1 MVDTRPL
8 PQDHDLEREILGA
21 CMMQPEAE
29 SALLSRVDTTDF
41 AIDAHRVIAKA
52 LRVMSGNGEPLD
64 PSAVV
69 SRLRERN
76 LLERVGGVSYIVET
90 VGAAPAVAPSRMGR
104 YLHRLRDLAKRRAL
118 IAVARDL
125 EAEAYHDDVDATATD
140 VADEAQ
146 SKIQRIVGR
155 GSRDTFHHLRDGV
168 RALFT
173 MIEAEAQARK
183 EGKLARPSTGLAD
196 LDKVIGG
203 LFRGQLVIVA
213 ARPSMGKTALA
224 LNMASAVARASTSP
238 RQAVHVISAET
249 THTRIAGR
257 IVATEARMEAGKVL
271 RGALQKQQWADLTAT
286 SQWASDLP
294 FSVDDKSAPTLQQI
308 RASIRRAQAEHRRV
322 DEDGN
327 VTQELGVVF
336 VDYLQLAS
344 NPIKGGNREQEVGAI
359 AYGLHSM
366 AKDFDVA
373 LVALSQLSRACES
386 RQNKRPQL
394 SDLRESGNIEQAAD
408 VILGLYRDEYY
419 NDKSEDAG
427 VAEVLV
433 LKAKEGARGCVK
445 VHFTPE
451 WMRFADLE
459 GDERSDF

>member
-1 MVDTRPL
+1 VPEVRPL
-8 PQDHDLEREILGA
+8 PQDHDLEREILGS

-29 SALLSRVDTTDF
+29 SALLSRVDVTDF
-41 AIDAHRVIAKA
+41 AIDAHRVVAKT
-52 LRVMSGNGEPLD
+52 LQVMSGNGEPLD
-64 PSAVV
+64 PTAVV
-69 SRLRERN
+69 SRLRERK
-76 LLERVGGVSYIVET
+76 LLERVGGARYVAEVL
-90 VGAAPAVAPSRMGR
+90 GATPAVAPSRMGR
-104 YLHRLRDLAKRRAL
+104 YLFRLRDLAKRRAL

-125 EAEAYHDDVDATATD
+125 EAEAYQDDVDATATD
-140 VADEAQ
+140 VADGAQ

-155 GSRDTFHHLRDGV
+155 GSKDTFHHLRESV
-168 RALFT
+168 RELFVQ
-173 MIEAEAQARK
+173 IEAEEKARQ
-183 EGKLARPSTGLAD
+183 EDKLARPSTGLVD

-224 LNMASAVARASTSP
+224 LNMASAVSRASTKP

-257 IVATEARMEAGKVL
+257 VVATEARMEAGKVM
-271 RGALQKQQWADLTAT
+271 RGALQRQQWSDLTVTA
-286 SQWASDLP
+286 QWAQGLP
-294 FSVDDKSAPTLQQI
+294 ISVDDRSAPTLQQI

-322 DEDGN
+322 DESGN

-359 AYGLHSM
+359 AYGLHAM

-373 LVALSQLSRACES
+373 LVALSQLNRGVES
-386 RQNKRPQL
+386 RQDKRPQL

-408 VILGLYRDEYY
+408 VILGLYREEYY
-419 NDKSEDAG
+419 NPDEPLAAG
-427 VAEVLV
+427 LAEVLV
-433 LKAKEGARGCVK
+433 LKAKEGARGAVK
-445 VHFTPE
+445 VKFTPQ
-451 WMRFADLE
+451 WMRFANLAK
-459 GDERSDF
+459 DEDE